1 MVYRS
6 LRREL
11 KEVENN
17 LTVASTAITAMA
29 LTGVFTVILPLG
41 LGLFF
46 WKRTGGRWR
55 FFFLGCVIFPIFA
68 MVLEQQAHGLLLGG
82 SLGPT
87 LQGNIWLY
95 ALYAGLMAGIFEECG
110 RWLAFKLSL
119 RWSRGPEDALMYGAG
134 HGGIEAVLLAGLTM
148 VNNIVISL
156 ALNRGGLAAVE
167 ELMGPIPEAGLAA
180 IRGMAATPAGAY
192 FWTAFERLSAVG
204 LHIALSVLVYAVARN
219 RGKRWYWFPAAILIH
234 ALVDMAAIV
243 TNAFFS
249 NVITEGTGALL
260 TLGVIFLAR
269 KIYLAEKGKNP

>member
-17 LTVASTAITAMA
+17 LTVTSTAITAMA
-29 LTGVFTVILPLG
+29 MVGVFTVILPLG

-46 WKRTGGRWR
+46 WKRARGRWR
-55 FFFLGCVIFPIFA
+55 FFFLGCVIFPVFA
-68 MVLEQQAHGLLLGG
+68 MVLEQLVHGLLLYGAM
-82 SLGPT
+82 GPA
-87 LQGNIWLY
+87 LQGNLWLY

-110 RWLAFKLSL
+110 RWLAFRLSL

-134 HGGIEAVLLAGLTM
+134 HGGIEAVLLAGMTM

-180 IRGMAATPAGAY
+180 IQGLAATPAGVY
-192 FWTAFERLSAVG
+192 FWTAFERLAAVG
-204 LHIALSVLVYAVARN
+204 LHIALSVLVYAAV
-219 RGKRWYWFPAAILIH
+219 RGKDRWYWFPAAILIH
-234 ALVDMAAIV
+234 ALVDMAAV
-243 TNAFFS
+243 LTNAVFPIA
-249 NVITEGTGALL
+249 VTEGIIALL
-260 TLGVIFLAR
+260 TLGVIFLTR
-269 KIYLAEKGKNP
+269 KIYLDEKGKNP